1 MMKVKGQML
10 KGFLSQ
16 SWQALTT
23 ANANTKQCSKPT
35 LRDFFNSFLNILI
48 KCQKSLKS
56 TQKSKHVINSM
67 QNHYCFLFV
76 VKCVCIKSSGTA
88 LAVDIALW
96 NINKGMVIPSPMGN
110 YLIMANTGW
119 RTNAESN
126 NKGNI
131 LNLIARGKRASVNY
145 FWANKK
151 WFYFRFNT
159 HHCRKKKTHFKL
171 HDLRNIHLKLT
182 WRVNKNED
190 FLFQM
195 SITD

>member
-1 MMKVKGQML
+1 MQTQNDAQNPYSRIFR
-10 KGFLSQ
+10 FLSH
-16 SWQALTT
+16 
-23 ANANTKQCSKPT
+23 
-35 LRDFFNSFLNILI
+35 ILL
-48 KCQKSLKS
+48 KCQKSLKF

-67 QNHYCFLFV
+67 QNHYSFLFV

-96 NINKGMVIPSPMGN
+96 NINKGMVIPSPIGN
-110 YLIMANTGW
+110 YLIMANTGC

-131 LNLIARGKRASVNY
+131 LNLIARGKGASVNY

-151 WFYFRFNT
+151 LFYFRFNT
-159 HHCRKKKTHFKL
+159 HHCRKKTHLKL
-171 HDLRNIHLKLT
+171 HYLRNINLKLT
-182 WRVNKNED
+182 WRANKNED